1 MATMDVFKADAF
13 SMMELSSTVD
23 EMDFNPQMLGS
34 MNLFT
39 PKPVRQKTVMID
51 RKDDTLSLIGF
62 SERGSAPD
70 QNERYDRNALSL
82 TIPRLAIQD
91 TVWAS
96 EVSGLRE
103 FSTESELM
111 SVQREVAG
119 RLATMRQKV
128 EYTEEYLRLAAI
140 QGLALD
146 PFDGSTYYSYYSE
159 FGVTQ
164 DTATNFALT
173 TDTTDVGG
181 ICRNL
186 VRSIMRDARGAW
198 VMGQSRVEA
207 LVGDTFFDNLVK
219 HPKVVDKWN
228 NWTAAAELRN
238 IDPFTQFTFG
248 GITFHN
254 YRGSDD
260 NSEIAIAA
268 NEAKFFVTGGD
279 GIFVK
284 AMAPADEFMPYVN
297 TPGQSVYAVQEMD
310 AAFAA
315 TPRFAKYHVHAY
327 PLYYCQKPNT
337 LRRGVGNS

>member
-13 SMMELSSTVD
+13 SMMELSSTV
-23 EMDFNPQMLGS
+23 ENMDYNPQMLGT
-34 MNLFT
+34 MNLFE

-51 RKDDTLSLIGF
+51 RKEDTLSLIGF
-62 SERGSAPD
+62 SERGSAPQ
-70 QNERYDRNALSL
+70 QNERYDRNTLNL

-91 TVWAS
+91 TVWAQ

-103 FSTESELM
+103 FGSENELM
-111 SVQREVAG
+111 AVQREVAG
-119 RLATMRQKV
+119 RLAKMRQQV

-146 PFDGSTYYSYYSE
+146 PADGSTYYNYYTQFNVNQDVATSFE
-159 FGVTQ
+159 LDVT
-164 DTATNFALT
+164 
-173 TDTTDVGG
+173 TTDVAG
-181 ICRNL
+181 ICRDL
-186 VRSIMRDARGAW
+186 VRSIMRDAKGAW
-198 VMGQSRVEA
+198 VVGQSQVHA
-207 LVGDTFFDNLVK
+207 LVGDDFFDALII
-219 HPKVVDKWN
+219 HPNVEKFWI
-228 NWTAAAELRN
+228 NWTAAAELRGV
-238 IDPFTQFTFG
+238 DPFSEFTFG

-260 NSEIAIAA
+260 NSEIAIAV
-268 NEAKFFVTGGD
+268 NEAKFFVVGGN

-297 TPGQSVYAVQEMD
+297 TPGQSVYAVQELD
-310 AAFAA
+310 AAFPS

-337 LRRGVGNS
+337 LRRGTLT